1 MFPGFSLSSDAAN
14 SRGLAQDDAP
24 ECKRCG
30 IVIAKY
36 RANESPPPPPRLGEA
51 CRMVWDRWRSLFG
64 TLHLPSIL
72 VGFLAGVALTA
83 VGVAFYGSNP
93 LPDPLPEER
102 LVQAVERASAKLQEC
117 RDRLWSK
124 LTRGPYPRTERHEA
138 GLEIQVVVC
147 SNYEFGADCAQ
158 KVNSLMQEHS
168 ESVEKACRTERE
180 TLWAAEEAKRLYIV
194 VRRK

>member
-1 MFPGFSLSSDAAN
+1 MQCPKC
-14 SRGLAQDDAP
+14 GLVQDDAP

-36 RANESPPPPPRLGEA
+36 RANESPPPPPRLGEV
-51 CRMVWDRWRSLFG
+51 CKMVWDRWRSLFR

-72 VGFLAGVALTA
+72 VGFLAEVALTA
-83 VGVAFYGSNP
+83 VGVAFYASNP

-117 RDRLWSK
+117 KDRSWSK
-124 LTRGPYPRTERHEA
+124 LTRRPYPRTERLEA
-138 GLEIQVVVC
+138 GKEIQVVVC
-147 SNYEFGADCAQ
+147 SDYESDCAE
-158 KVNSLMQEHS
+158 KVNSLMREHA

-180 TLWAAEEAKRLYIV
+180 TLWTAEEAKRLYII